1 MREWQSTIFPMYLL
15 NVSNSDFPVQDV
27 QWSDIDAF
35 DGGRIFTYNKETFK
49 GFPEFVDMLHKE
61 NKKYLLYIAADPPR
75 YISIIDPALPDDYFA
90 SELAHSI
97 SLLSC

>member
-1 MREWQSTIFPMYLL
+1 
-15 NVSNSDFPVQDV
+15 
-27 QWSDIDAF
+27 
-35 DGGRIFTYNKETFK
+35 
-49 GFPEFVDMLHKE
+49 MLHKE